1 MPTPELHSTE
11 AAAPEAP
18 ASPAILPP
26 LVAGLTVGP
35 PVIGRI
41 AMGFVVQTR
50 NGFEPVKADHFTL
63 TALEQGPDHSWV
75 QHPLQRK
82 IMPAGVEKLMSIP
95 VRVAY
100 NDLGLNIQNRYCAFS
115 EEGRVLCAGDGKSA
129 RRVTTSGIEEISSCP
144 GGEQCEFGRQNR
156 CMFMSRIHLKI
167 EGQDDFLGN
176 FALRTTSLNTTKEIA
191 ARLAALAGMTNGQI
205 VGIPLQLRI
214 VRRAS
219 MTSNFEPFYC
229 AYLTERDN
237 QSMFDAI
244 KAGRTFQKE
253 LAEAGLDQNGLEKA
267 LLAGLANG
275 ALADVLEDPTEW
287 LPDNV
292 FTEIASSFL
301 TASGAGRGLA
311 GLDAAMA
318 RLDTQVTMVTG
329 DGANQ
334 EVPTFAVGDGTGQI
348 RLPSPALESA

>member
-1 MPTPELHSTE
+1 MSDS
-11 AAAPEAP
+11 AAPVTQVPAP
-18 ASPAILPP
+18 PPAATILPP

-41 AMGFVVQTR
+41 AMGFVMQVG
-50 NGFEPVKADHFTL
+50 NSFEPVKADHFML
-63 TALEQGPDHSWV
+63 TALEQGEDHSWV
-75 QHPLQRK
+75 AHPLQRK
-82 IMPAGVEKLMSIP
+82 ILPAGAEKLMSIP

-100 NDLGLNIQNRYCAFS
+100 NDLGLNIQNRHCAFS
-115 EEGRVLCAGDGKSA
+115 EDGRVLCAGDGKTA
-129 RRVTTSGIEEISSCP
+129 RRVTTSGVEEISSCP

-167 EGQDDFLGN
+167 EGQEDFLGN
-176 FALRTTSLNTTKEIA
+176 FVLRTTSLNTTKEIA
-191 ARLAALAGMTNGQI
+191 ARLAALAGMANGQI

-219 MTSNFEPFYC
+219 MHSNFEPFYC

-244 KAGRTFQKE
+244 KAGRAFQQE
-253 LAEAGLDQNGLEKA
+253 LTEAGLNQEGLEKA

-287 LPDNV
+287 LPDSV
-292 FTEIASSFL
+292 LTGMVTSFL
-301 TASGAGRGLA
+301 STTGTGRGMA

-318 RLDTQVTMVTG
+318 RLDGHVASVAGNGPDQPPLA
-329 DGANQ
+329 DGNG
-334 EVPTFAVGDGTGQI
+334 PGQI
-348 RLPSPALESA
+348 PLPSAPPVLEAVA